1 MTARASH
8 WELVVCSTSSSIG
21 RKTFFQCEK
30 LDSGDFT
37 FDWSCLNTI
46 ISAMTFLFIWDESD
60 GILLPP
66 SSLFLHFYLK
76 QNEKNSNIQNISLSF
91 QCTLAQFSLYI
102 FWKRTRAP
110 FAHTANALYKMAFV
124 FLIHTQTHTHK
135 FQYWLKYK
143 HWSASLRATVRCV
156 KYPYTERWNLK
167 YNRFDHNTLNTVQYT
182 IDNFFCACSFA
193 YLLSFRFHSWNV
205 RADCVL
211 FFSFVF
217 FPFN

>member
-124 FLIHTQTHTHK
+124 FLIHTQIPVLIEIQTLIG
-135 FQYWLKYK
+135 QLKSHGKVCKISIYRK
-143 HWSASLRATVRCV
+143 MKSEIQSLRSQHIEHGAIH
-156 KYPYTERWNLK
+156 
-167 YNRFDHNTLNTVQYT
+167 NRQF
-182 IDNFFCACSFA
+182 FFCACSFA